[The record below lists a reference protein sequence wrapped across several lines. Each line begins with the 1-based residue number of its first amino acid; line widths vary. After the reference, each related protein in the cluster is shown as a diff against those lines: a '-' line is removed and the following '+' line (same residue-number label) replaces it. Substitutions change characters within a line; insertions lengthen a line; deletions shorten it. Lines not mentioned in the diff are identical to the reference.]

1 MSGRT
6 YRFLASV
13 ITFGTAAA
21 LATPALAGDA
31 TVMLVDGRTL
41 EKVDLKPGPT
51 DNEIV
56 LSLADGTSQPV
67 KSQDLLAVDLGRA
80 LGRPLA
86 PTVRMANGNQVNG
99 KVTFPSARQ
108 VKIAAGWG
116 SITVPLRWCAAIRVN
131 EKAPLPEA
139 VTKDTII
146 LANDRVEGEIQGV
159 ANGKVN
165 VDISGQQVGL
175 DLARVQAL
183 ALAPKPAE
191 DNPKTGLL
199 LGIDLGGGERI
210 SGRWVRLTEDVLT
223 VAPDWGGSLDI
234 PIGSVSRLE
243 VKNGRLVYLSDM
255 KPSESRQ
262 VPYLDETFPHRS
274 DLSVSGRPLKLGGK
288 RFARGLGVH
297 SKSELTYT
305 LDGGYQTFQ
314 ALLGIDDAVGAQG
327 SVIFRVYGD
336 EKLLFESP
344 VVRGGDSGIELKVPI
359 KGVLLLRLVVDYA
372 DNGDVA
378 DHADWA
384 DARLLRP

>member
-1 MSGRT
+1 
-6 YRFLASV
+6 
-13 ITFGTAAA
+13 
-21 LATPALAGDA
+21 
-31 TVMLVDGRTL
+31 
-41 EKVDLKPGPT
+41 
-51 DNEIV
+51 
-56 LSLADGTSQPV
+56 
-67 KSQDLLAVDLGRA
+67 
-80 LGRPLA
+80 
-86 PTVRMANGNQVNG
+86 MANGNQVNG

-116 SITVPLRWCAAIRVN
+116 SITVPLKWCTAIRLN
-131 EKAPLPEA
+131 DKTPLPEA
-139 VTKDTII
+139 VTKDTVI
-146 LANDRVEGEIQGV
+146 LASDRVEGEIQGI
-159 ANGKVN
+159 AGGKVN
-165 VDISGQQVGL
+165 IDLSGQQVAL

-183 ALAPKPAE
+183 ALAPKPA
-191 DNPKTGLL
+191 DDAGKPGLL

-223 VAPDWGGSLDI
+223 VTPDWGGTLEI

-243 VKNGRLVYLSDM
+243 VKNGRLVYLSDL

-274 DLSVSGRPLKLGGK
+274 DLSVSGRPLKLAGK
-288 RFARGLGVH
+288 RYARGLGVH
-297 SKSELTYT
+297 SKSELTYA

-327 SVIFRVYGD
+327 SVIFRLYGD
-336 EKLLFESP
+336 EKLLYESP
-344 VVRGGDSGIELKVPI
+344 VIRGGDAGVDIKVPM